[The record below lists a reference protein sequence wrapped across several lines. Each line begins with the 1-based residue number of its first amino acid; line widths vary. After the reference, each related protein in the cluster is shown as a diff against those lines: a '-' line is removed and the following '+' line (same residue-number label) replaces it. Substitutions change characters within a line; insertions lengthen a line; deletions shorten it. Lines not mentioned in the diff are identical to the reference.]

1 MDSATSATSATTPD
15 PDERARALAAV
26 SLEQGDP
33 TGWFERLYAEAS
45 EGSAVVPWDVGHP
58 QAVLV
63 DWARERRGEGRSAL
77 VVGCGLGRDAEFFSG
92 LGYTTTAFDIS
103 ESAVRTTRARFPDS
117 RVEYVIADLFDVPAA
132 WRRGFDLVVESLTV
146 QSMPRSVRERATAA
160 VAELV
165 APGGT
170 LVVSAAC
177 RPDGAA
183 DDADDAD
190 DAEAGPPWPLTE
202 KEIAAFATGGL
213 TTVSIE
219 RKPPAGPGGFDRWIA
234 EFRR

>member
-1 MDSATSATSATTPD
+1 MDSATSAASATTPD
-15 PDERARALAAV
+15 PDDHARALAAD

-63 DWARERRGEGRSAL
+63 DWAGERRGEGRSAL
-77 VVGCGLGRDAEFFSG
+77 VVGCGLGRDAEFFAG

-117 RVEYVIADLFDVPAA
+117 RVEYVVADLFDVPAR
-132 WRRGFDLVVESLTV
+132 WRHGFDLVVESLTV
-146 QSMPRSVRERATAA
+146 QSMPRGVRERATAA

-177 RPDGAA
+177 LP
-183 DDADDAD
+183 
-190 DAEAGPPWPLTE
+190 AEAAGTAEAEVGPPWPLTE
-202 KEIAAFATGGL
+202 DEIAAFATGGL